1 MGIKELELNEFN
13 RADIIAGK
21 IQQIRANIKALE
33 EEYPRQR
40 TRGEAYQKRR
50 NQYLRMMKQ
59 YTDEFVKLISLRD
72 LYKVIIPL
80 TTVPLTTA
88 EPRVMYIYHLKES
101 EIRYLLNRLG
111 ILSYKIVKIETS
123 ETLDLHLVK

>member
-1 MGIKELELNEFN
+1 MGIKERELNEFN

-72 LYKVIIPL
+72 LYKVIIPR
-80 TTVPLTTA
+80 TTA
-88 EPRVMYIYHLKES
+88 ESIVMYIYHLKES

>member
-1 MGIKELELNEFN
+1 MGIEERELNEFN

-72 LYKVIIPL
+72 LYKVIISR
-80 TTVPLTTA
+80 TTA
-88 EPRVMYIYHLKES
+88 ESRVMYIYHLKES

-111 ILSYKIVKIETS
+111 IISYRIVKIETS

>member
-1 MGIKELELNEFN
+1 MGIEERELNEFN

-72 LYKVIIPL
+72 LYKVIIPR
-80 TTVPLTTA
+80 TTV
-88 EPRVMYIYHLKES
+88 ESRVMYIYHLKES

-111 ILSYKIVKIETS
+111 ILSYRIVKIETS

>member
-1 MGIKELELNEFN
+1 MGIEERELNEFN

-72 LYKVIIPL
+72 LYKVIISR
-80 TTVPLTTA
+80 TTA
-88 EPRVMYIYHLKES
+88 ESRVMYIYHLKES

-111 ILSYKIVKIETS
+111 ILSYRIVKIETS
-123 ETLDLHLVK
+123 ETLDLHLIK

>member
-1 MGIKELELNEFN
+1 MGIEEERELNEFN

-72 LYKVIIPL
+72 LYKVIIPR
-80 TTVPLTTA
+80 TTA
-88 EPRVMYIYHLKES
+88 ESRRVMYIYHLKES

-111 ILSYKIVKIETS
+111 ILSYRIVKIETS

>member
-1 MGIKELELNEFN
+1 MGIEERELNEFN

-72 LYKVIIPL
+72 LYKVIISR
-80 TTVPLTTA
+80 TTA
-88 EPRVMYIYHLKES
+88 ESRVMYIYHLKES

-111 ILSYKIVKIETS
+111 ILSYRIIKIETS

>member
-1 MGIKELELNEFN
+1 MGIEERELNEFN

-21 IQQIRANIKALE
+21 IQQIRANIKTLE

-72 LYKVIIPL
+72 LYKVIISR
-80 TTVPLTTA
+80 TTA
-88 EPRVMYIYHLKES
+88 ESGVMYIYHLKES

-111 ILSYKIVKIETS
+111 ILSYRIVKIETS
-123 ETLDLHLVK
+123 ETLDLHLIK

>member
-1 MGIKELELNEFN
+1 MGIEERELNEFN

-72 LYKVIIPL
+72 LYKVIISR
-80 TTVPLTTA
+80 TTA
-88 EPRVMYIYHLKES
+88 ESRVMYIHHLKES

-111 ILSYKIVKIETS
+111 ILSYRIVKIETS

>member
-1 MGIKELELNEFN
+1 MGIEERELNEFN

-21 IQQIRANIKALE
+21 IQQIRANILALE

-72 LYKVIIPL
+72 LYKVIIPRI
-80 TTVPLTTA
+80 TA
-88 EPRVMYIYHLKES
+88 ESRVMYIYHLKES

>member
-1 MGIKELELNEFN
+1 MGIEERELNEFN

-72 LYKVIIPL
+72 LYKVIIL
-80 TTVPLTTA
+80 RTTA
-88 EPRVMYIYHLKES
+88 ESRVMYIYHLKES

-111 ILSYKIVKIETS
+111 ILSYRIVKIETS

>member
-1 MGIKELELNEFN
+1 MGIEERELNEFN

-50 NQYLRMMKQ
+50 DQYLRMMKQ

-72 LYKVIIPL
+72 LYKVIISR
-80 TTVPLTTA
+80 TTA
-88 EPRVMYIYHLKES
+88 ESRVMYIYHLKES

-111 ILSYKIVKIETS
+111 ILSYRIVKIETS

>member
-1 MGIKELELNEFN
+1 MGIEERELNEFN

-21 IQQIRANIKALE
+21 IQQIRANIEALE

-59 YTDEFVKLISLRD
+59 YTGEFVKLISLRD
-72 LYKVIIPL
+72 LYKIIIPR
-80 TTVPLTTA
+80 TTA
-88 EPRVMYIYHLKES
+88 ESGVMYIYHLKES

-111 ILSYKIVKIETS
+111 ILSYRIVKIETS

>member
-13 RADIIAGK
+13 LADIIVGK

-72 LYKVIIPL
+72 LYKVTIPR
-80 TTVPLTTA
+80 TTA

>member
-1 MGIKELELNEFN
+1 MEIEERELNEFN
-13 RADIIAGK
+13 RADVIAGK

-40 TRGEAYQKRR
+40 TRGEAYRKRR

-72 LYKVIIPL
+72 LYKVIISR
-80 TTVPLTTA
+80 TTA
-88 EPRVMYIYHLKES
+88 ESRVMYIYHLKES
-101 EIRYLLNRLG
+101 EIRYLLNKLG
-111 ILSYKIVKIETS
+111 ILSYRIVKIETS
-123 ETLDLHLVK
+123 ETLDLGLVK

>member
-1 MGIKELELNEFN
+1 MGIEERELNEFN

-72 LYKVIIPL
+72 LYKVIIPR
-80 TTVPLTTA
+80 TTT
-88 EPRVMYIYHLKES
+88 ESRVMYIYHLKES

-111 ILSYKIVKIETS
+111 ILSYRIVKIETS

>member
-1 MGIKELELNEFN
+1 MGIEERELNEFN

-72 LYKVIIPL
+72 LYKVIISR
-80 TTVPLTTA
+80 TTA
-88 EPRVMYIYHLKES
+88 ESRVMYIYHLKES

-111 ILSYKIVKIETS
+111 ILSYRIVKIETS
-123 ETLDLHLVK
+123 ETSDLQMIL

>member
-1 MGIKELELNEFN
+1 MGIEERELNEFN

-21 IQQIRANIKALE
+21 IQQIKANIKALE

-72 LYKVIIPL
+72 LYKVIIPR
-80 TTVPLTTA
+80 TTA
-88 EPRVMYIYHLKES
+88 EPGVMYIYHLKES
-101 EIRYLLNRLG
+101 EIRYFLNRLG

-123 ETLDLHLVK
+123 ETLDLHLIK

>member
-1 MGIKELELNEFN
+1 MGIEERELNEFN

-72 LYKVIIPL
+72 LYKVIIPR
-80 TTVPLTTA
+80 TTA
-88 EPRVMYIYHLKES
+88 ELGVMYIYHLKES

-111 ILSYKIVKIETS
+111 ILSYRIVKIETS

>member
-1 MGIKELELNEFN
+1 MEIEERELNEFN

-72 LYKVIIPL
+72 LYKVIIPR
-80 TTVPLTTA
+80 TTA
-88 EPRVMYIYHLKES
+88 ELGVMYIYHLKES

-111 ILSYKIVKIETS
+111 ILSYRIVKIETS

>member
-1 MGIKELELNEFN
+1 MGIEERELNEFN

-72 LYKVIIPL
+72 LYKVIIPR
-80 TTVPLTTA
+80 TTT
-88 EPRVMYIYHLKES
+88 EPRVMYIYHFKES

-111 ILSYKIVKIETS
+111 ILIYKIVKIETS

>member
-1 MGIKELELNEFN
+1 MGIEERELNEFN
-13 RADIIAGK
+13 LADIITGK

-72 LYKVIIPL
+72 LYKVIIPQ
-80 TTVPLTTA
+80 TTG
-88 EPRVMYIYHLKES
+88 EPRVMYIYHFKES

>member
-1 MGIKELELNEFN
+1 MGIEELELNEFN

-40 TRGEAYQKRR
+40 TRGEVYQKRR

-72 LYKVIIPL
+72 LHKVIIPR
-80 TTVPLTTA
+80 TTA

>member
-1 MGIKELELNEFN
+1 MEIEERELNEFN

-72 LYKVIIPL
+72 LYKVIISR
-80 TTVPLTTA
+80 TTA
-88 EPRVMYIYHLKES
+88 ESRVMYIYHLKES

-111 ILSYKIVKIETS
+111 ILSYRIVKIETS

>member
-1 MGIKELELNEFN
+1 MGIEERELNEFN

-59 YTDEFVKLISLRD
+59 YTNEFVKLISLRD
-72 LYKVIIPL
+72 LYKVIIPR
-80 TTVPLTTA
+80 TTV
-88 EPRVMYIYHLKES
+88 ESRIMYIYHLKES

-111 ILSYKIVKIETS
+111 ILSYRIVKIETS

>member
-1 MGIKELELNEFN
+1 MGIEERELNEFN

-59 YTDEFVKLISLRD
+59 YTDEFVKLISLCD
-72 LYKVIIPL
+72 LYKVIISR
-80 TTVPLTTA
+80 TTA

-123 ETLDLHLVK
+123 ETLDLHLIK

>member
-1 MGIKELELNEFN
+1 MGIEERELNEFN

-21 IQQIRANIKALE
+21 IQQIRANIKTLE

-72 LYKVIIPL
+72 LYKVIISR
-80 TTVPLTTA
+80 TTA
-88 EPRVMYIYHLKES
+88 ESRVMYIYHLKES

-111 ILSYKIVKIETS
+111 ILSYRIVKIETS

>member
-1 MGIKELELNEFN
+1 MGIEERELNEFN

-72 LYKVIIPL
+72 LYKVIIPRI
-80 TTVPLTTA
+80 TA
-88 EPRVMYIYHLKES
+88 ESRIMYIYHLKES

-111 ILSYKIVKIETS
+111 ILNYRIVKIETS

>member
-72 LYKVIIPL
+72 LCKVII
-80 TTVPLTTA
+80 PLTTA

>member
-1 MGIKELELNEFN
+1 MGIEERELNEFN

-72 LYKVIIPL
+72 LYKVIISR
-80 TTVPLTTA
+80 TTA
-88 EPRVMYIYHLKES
+88 ESRVMYIYHLKES

-111 ILSYKIVKIETS
+111 ILSYRIVKIETS

>member
-1 MGIKELELNEFN
+1 MGIEERELNEFN
-13 RADIIAGK
+13 LADIITGK

-72 LYKVIIPL
+72 LYKVIIPR
-80 TTVPLTTA
+80 TTG
-88 EPRVMYIYHLKES
+88 EPRVMYIYHFKES

>member
-1 MGIKELELNEFN
+1 MGIEERELNEFN

-72 LYKVIIPL
+72 LYKVIIPRI
-80 TTVPLTTA
+80 TA

>member
-1 MGIKELELNEFN
+1 MGIEERELNEFN

-72 LYKVIIPL
+72 LYKVIIPR
-80 TTVPLTTA
+80 TTA
-88 EPRVMYIYHLKES
+88 KLRVIYIYHLKES

-111 ILSYKIVKIETS
+111 ILSYRIVKIETS
-123 ETLDLHLVK
+123 ETLDLHLIK

>member
-1 MGIKELELNEFN
+1 MGIEERELNEFN

-72 LYKVIIPL
+72 LYKVIIPR
-80 TTVPLTTA
+80 TTT

-101 EIRYLLNRLG
+101 EIRYLLNGLG

>member
-1 MGIKELELNEFN
+1 MGIEERELNEFN

-59 YTDEFVKLISLRD
+59 YTNEFVKLISLRD
-72 LYKVIIPL
+72 LYKVIISR
-80 TTVPLTTA
+80 TTA
-88 EPRVMYIYHLKES
+88 ESRVMYIYHLKES

-111 ILSYKIVKIETS
+111 ILSYRIVKIETS
-123 ETLDLHLVK
+123 ETLDLQMIL

>member
-1 MGIKELELNEFN
+1 MGIEELELNEFN

-72 LYKVIIPL
+72 LYNVIIPR
-80 TTVPLTTA
+80 TTA

-123 ETLDLHLVK
+123 ETLDLHLIK

>member
-1 MGIKELELNEFN
+1 MGIEELELNEFN

-72 LYKVIIPL
+72 LYKVIISR
-80 TTVPLTTA
+80 TTA
-88 EPRVMYIYHLKES
+88 ESRVMYIYHLKES

-111 ILSYKIVKIETS
+111 ILSYRIVKIETP

>member
-1 MGIKELELNEFN
+1 MGIEERELNEFN

-72 LYKVIIPL
+72 LYKVIIPR
-80 TTVPLTTA
+80 TTA
-88 EPRVMYIYHLKES
+88 ESSVMYIYHLKES

-111 ILSYKIVKIETS
+111 ILSYRIVKIETS

>member
-1 MGIKELELNEFN
+1 MGIEERELNEFN

-33 EEYPRQR
+33 EEYPLQR

-72 LYKVIIPL
+72 LYKVIIPR
-80 TTVPLTTA
+80 TTA
-88 EPRVMYIYHLKES
+88 SPASVL
-101 EIRYLLNRLG
+101 
-111 ILSYKIVKIETS
+111 ILVLIL
-123 ETLDLHLVK
+123 LDLAIFLTI